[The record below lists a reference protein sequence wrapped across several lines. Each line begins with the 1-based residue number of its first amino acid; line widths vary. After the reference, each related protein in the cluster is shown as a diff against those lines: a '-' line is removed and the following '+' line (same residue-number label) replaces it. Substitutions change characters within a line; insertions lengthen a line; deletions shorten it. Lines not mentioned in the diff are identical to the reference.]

1 MPQVYHCTLNS
12 HCIRTYSNNKKM
24 YIQNRHRVSNPR
36 PPDNFGLWSRALN
49 HSPSAVILVID
60 NKYINYKIQL
70 NEIEMFRLTQHNSE
84 ITYFSKS
91 CISFSMSLF
100 TSYIHSTHNL
110 NIVQHFLTC
119 HLIINLTCI
128 IFYF

>member
-1 MPQVYHCTLNS
+1 
-12 HCIRTYSNNKKM
+12 M

-84 ITYFSKS
+84 ITYFLQV
-91 CISFSMSLF
+91 MHLLLHVSLHI
-100 TSYIHSTHNL
+100 TYSL
-110 NIVQHFLTC
+110 NT
-119 HLIINLTCI
+119 
-128 IFYF
+128 